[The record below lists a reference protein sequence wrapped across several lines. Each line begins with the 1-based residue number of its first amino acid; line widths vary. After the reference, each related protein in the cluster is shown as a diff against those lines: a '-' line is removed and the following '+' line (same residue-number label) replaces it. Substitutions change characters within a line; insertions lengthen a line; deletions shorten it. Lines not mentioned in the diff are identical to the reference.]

1 MNRSSNKDP
10 LQNLRHGGTFYR
22 VSVATQLAKLNHC
35 NSADSLREYGHVI
48 AALCPMVIAI

>member
-1 MNRSSNKDP
+1 